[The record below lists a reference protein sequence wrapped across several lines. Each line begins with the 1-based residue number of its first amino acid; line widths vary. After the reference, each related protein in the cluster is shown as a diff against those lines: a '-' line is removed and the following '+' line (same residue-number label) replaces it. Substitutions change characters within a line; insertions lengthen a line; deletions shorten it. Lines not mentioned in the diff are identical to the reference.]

1 MRWRWGKLTTSPC
14 FPIVDSV
21 RTILVATTDL
31 VRLRRFGSEDSE
43 EEDASEE
50 DKEEEEEERGVESV
64 SVVKAVRRS
73 PEKGVISVGEGAD
86 EAGGRENGVMMD
98 AADVGGAET

>member
-1 MRWRWGKLTTSPC
+1 M
-14 FPIVDSV
+14 

-31 VRLRRFGSEDSE
+31 TRLRRFGSEDSE

-50 DKEEEEEERGVESV
+50 DKEEEEEEEERGVESV

-86 EAGGRENGVMMD
+86 EAGGRENGVMMA